1 VEYLEATV
9 ICPKGK
15 LSQTIENKLSC
26 NCDESYKLNDKNTC
40 DLKPICGKGGIGRI
54 DCDSRNAECHTN
66 KDNIGNYECK
76 CPVGKVFDDPNST
89 NKTCIDKCLHKD
101 RSKSCSHV
109 NAICDPTRI
118 ESESDSIEEKF
129 CVCKPGYVWKA
140 IDSRKSKCVYGK
152 YTAEFALSIKNTF
165 HDLDDGLSQTQ
176 PKLVRSKRQT
186 EHTVSYDLSGFA
198 NDLKSMNEEN
208 NKLNDRIQN
217 GLKPHHLANALVHI
231 LKTVIESTSFKEEKE
246 SLTVEKCSINSDNYY
261 NCIFT
266 LNLKKPV
273 EYYENLNEE
282 LANNCISYSGEPG
295 NCFFPRQKNPSD
307 SNNYFSLVINKELL
321 AKNNLVNYKV

>member
-1 VEYLEATV
+1 MEYSEATV
-9 ICPKGK
+9 ICPKG
-15 LSQTIENKLSC
+15 LNQTIENKLSC

-54 DCDSRNAECHTN
+54 DCDSRNAECFTN
-66 KDNIGNYECK
+66 KTNIGNYECK
-76 CPVGKVFDDPNST
+76 CPVGKVFDDPDST
-89 NKTCIDKCLHKD
+89 NNTCIDQCLYKD
-101 RSKSCSHV
+101 RSKVCSNI

-118 ESESDSIEEKF
+118 VSENGSIEQF

-140 IDSRKSKCVYGK
+140 IDSKKVCVYGK
-152 YTAEFALSIKNTF
+152 YTAEFTLSIKNTF
-165 HDLDDGLSQTQ
+165 HDLVNKISQTE

-186 EHTVSYDLSGFA
+186 ERTSLDNSYDLSGFA

-208 NKLNDRIQN
+208 NKLVERIQN
-217 GLKPHHLANALVHI
+217 GLKAQHLANTLVDI
-231 LKTVIESTSFKEEKE
+231 LKTVIESTSFKEAKD

-273 EYYENLNEE
+273 QNYGNLNEE
-282 LANNCISYSGEPG
+282 LVNNCIPYSGESE
-295 NCFFPRQKNPSD
+295 NCFFPQQKNSLH

-321 AKNNLVNYKV
+321 AKNNLVDYKV